1 VSATRIIVV
10 EDEPLFR
17 QLLRVQLSANPD
29 IEVVG
34 EAATGEQAVELAE
47 ALEPEV
53 VLMDIELGSGI
64 TGIQAGHMI
73 KSRRPSTGIVLLSNY
88 RAKQFIVASA
98 GWSYLMKRNV
108 RDLDSVVR
116 AIKGAAWG
124 MLAIDPQVTETLKPR
139 TDTPLARLEPQQ
151 LKVLEL
157 LSQGLTDK
165 AIADELVIAEKTV
178 QKHLDDIYSRLNIS
192 REGKTDPR
200 VAAVRA
206 YLEQTRG
213 N

>member
-1 VSATRIIVV
+1 
-10 EDEPLFR
+10 
-17 QLLRVQLSANPD
+17 
-29 IEVVG
+29 
-34 EAATGEQAVELAE
+34 
-47 ALEPEV
+47 
-53 VLMDIELGSGI
+53 
-64 TGIQAGHMI
+64 
-73 KSRRPSTGIVLLSNY
+73 
-88 RAKQFIVASA
+88 
-98 GWSYLMKRNV
+98 
-108 RDLDSVVR
+108 
-116 AIKGAAWG
+116 
-124 MLAIDPQVTETLKPR
+124 MLVIDPQVTETLKPR
-139 TDTPLARLEPQQ
+139 ADTPLARLEPQQ

-178 QKHLDDIYSRLNIS
+178 QKHLDDIYSRLNIR